1 MDIIEPIR
9 SKKRG
14 ISSQWHWKL
23 VRFSTTQSMVAK
35 KLLKY
40 QQDIEMK
47 IENVMSKVVN
57 GNIGLKVDLNVVFL
71 GGGPNK
77 VANFSQD
84 VKNWESHV

>member
-1 MDIIEPIR
+1 
-9 SKKRG
+9 
-14 ISSQWHWKL
+14 
-23 VRFSTTQSMVAK
+23 MVAK

-84 VKNWESHV
+84 VKN